1 MSTEYEEYPYVRDEW
16 EEIRKTD
23 FTNKDGLSNFVI
35 AYHSDKEGKGYVI
48 ERMPDLGM
56 RFVITENNG
65 DNFNLTSVNQTIFA
79 TYREVVEH
87 VKEHTGLTPENDS
100 GFKSRLKQ
108 TIVDGFAQIM
118 LDNGKINI
126 HQIPA
131 KDVHLRTV
139 AKLFNKFFGQEFQK
153 RSVDEICDD
162 ATLASKYYSSPYMD
176 YQNNAA
182 IAFSYLA
189 YTREVTGGFVEDTL
203 DTLHTLTS
211 NKPDASNEY
220 VEQWLKNF
228 YEGYMDEK
236 IDIKNDNIGLSPMV
250 VSIR

>member
-1 MSTEYEEYPYVRDEW
+1 MSTEYKEYPYVRDEF
-16 EEIRKTD
+16 EEIKKTD

-35 AYHSDKEGKGYVI
+35 AYHSDKEEKGYVI

-65 DNFNLTSVNQTIFA
+65 DNLHPTGVNQTIFA

-87 VKEHTGLTPENDS
+87 AKKHTGLTPENDI
-100 GFKSRLKQ
+100 GFSSRLKQ
-108 TIVDGFAQIM
+108 TIVEGFAKLM

-153 RSVDEICDD
+153 RSVDEIADD
-162 ATLASKYYSSPYMD
+162 AMLASKHYSSIYTD
-176 YQNNAA
+176 Y
-182 IAFSYLA
+182 
-189 YTREVTGGFVEDTL
+189 GFVNDTL

-228 YEGYMDEK
+228 YEGYMEEK
-236 IDIKNDNIGLSPMV
+236 IDIKNDNIGLEPMI

>member
-1 MSTEYEEYPYVRDEW
+1 MSTGNENYSYVRDEW
-16 EEIRKTD
+16 EEIKRTE
-23 FTNKDGLSNFVI
+23 FSTINGLSNFVI
-35 AYHSDKEGKGYVI
+35 AYHSEKEQKGYVI
-48 ERMPDLGM
+48 EKMPDIGM
-56 RFVITENNG
+56 RFIITENNG
-65 DNFNLTSVNQTIFA
+65 DNLNPTSVNQTIFA

-87 VKEHTGLTPENDS
+87 VKEHTGLTPENDI
-100 GFKSRLKQ
+100 GFSSRLKQ
-108 TIVDGFAQIM
+108 TIVDGFANLM

-153 RSVDEICDD
+153 RSVDDISDD
-162 ATLASKYYSSPYMD
+162 ARLASKHYSSVYTD
-176 YQNNAA
+176 YENNAA
-182 IAFSYLA
+182 IAFSYLS
-189 YTREVTGGFVEDTL
+189 YTKATGGFVNDTL

>member
-1 MSTEYEEYPYVRDEW
+1 MSTENENYSYVRDEW
-16 EEIRKTD
+16 EEIRKTE
-23 FTNKDGLSNFVI
+23 FSNKDGLSNFVI

-65 DNFNLTSVNQTIFA
+65 DNLHSTGVNQTIFA
-79 TYREVVEH
+79 TYRDVVEH
-87 VKEHTGLTPENDS
+87 VKEHTGLTPENDI
-100 GFKSRLKQ
+100 GFSSRLKQ
-108 TIVDGFAQIM
+108 TIVDGFAKIV

-153 RSVDEICDD
+153 RSVDDICDD
-162 ATLASKYYSSPYMD
+162 AILASKHYSSIYTD
-176 YQNNAA
+176 YENNAA
-182 IAFSYLA
+182 IAFSYLS
-189 YTREVTGGFVEDTL
+189 YTKATGGFVNDTL

>member
-1 MSTEYEEYPYVRDEW
+1 MSTEYEEYPYIRDEW
-16 EEIRKTD
+16 EEIKRTE
-23 FTNKDGLSNFVI
+23 FSTINGLSNFVI
-35 AYHSDKEGKGYVI
+35 AYHSEKEQKGYVI
-48 ERMPDLGM
+48 EKMPDIGM

-65 DNFNLTSVNQTIFA
+65 DNLNPTSVNQTIFA
-79 TYREVVEH
+79 TYREVVDH
-87 VKEHTGLTPENDS
+87 VKEHTGLTPENS
-100 GFKSRLKQ
+100 IGFASRLKQ
-108 TIVDGFAQIM
+108 TIVDGFAKIM

-139 AKLFNKFFGQEFQK
+139 AKLFNKFFGQEFKK
-153 RSVDEICDD
+153 RSVDDICDD
-162 ATLASKYYSSPYMD
+162 AILASKQYSSIYTD
-176 YQNNAA
+176 YENNAA
-182 IAFSYLA
+182 IAFSYLS
-189 YTREVTGGFVEDTL
+189 YTKATGGFVNDTL

>member
-1 MSTEYEEYPYVRDEW
+1 MSTENENYSYIRDEW

-35 AYHSDKEGKGYVI
+35 AYHSEKEQKGYVI

-65 DNFNLTSVNQTIFA
+65 DNLNPTSVNQTIFA
-79 TYREVVEH
+79 TYRDVIEH
-87 VKEHTGLTPENDS
+87 VKEHTGLTPENDI
-100 GFKSRLKQ
+100 GFSSRLKQ
-108 TIVDGFAQIM
+108 TIVDGFAKIM

-153 RSVDEICDD
+153 RPVDDICDD
-162 ATLASKYYSSPYMD
+162 AILASKHYSSVYTD
-176 YQNNAA
+176 YENNAA

-189 YTREVTGGFVEDTL
+189 YTKASGGFVNDTL

-211 NKPDASNEY
+211 NKPDAGNEY

-236 IDIKNDNIGLSPMV
+236 IDIKNDNIGLEPMV

>member
-1 MSTEYEEYPYVRDEW
+1 MSTEYKEYPYVRDEY
-16 EEIRKTD
+16 EEITKTE
-23 FTNKDGLSNFVI
+23 FSNKEGLSNFVI
-35 AYHSDKEGKGYVI
+35 AYHSDKDLKGYVI

-56 RFVITENNG
+56 RFVVTENNG
-65 DNFNLTSVNQTIFA
+65 GNLNPTSVNQTIFA

-87 VKEHTGLTPENDS
+87 AKGRTGLTPDNDI

-108 TIVDGFAQIM
+108 TIVDGFAKLM

-139 AKLFNKFFGQEFQK
+139 AKLFNKYFAKEFQK
-153 RSVDEICDD
+153 RNIDEIVDD
-162 ATLASKYYSSPYMD
+162 AMLASKQYSSVNTD

-189 YTREVTGGFVEDTL
+189 YTKASGGFVNDTL

>member
-1 MSTEYEEYPYVRDEW
+1 MLTEYEEYPYVRDEL
-16 EEIRKTD
+16 EEIKKTD
-23 FTNKDGLSNFVI
+23 FTNKDGLYNFVI

-65 DNFNLTSVNQTIFA
+65 DNLHPTGVNQTIFA
-79 TYREVVEH
+79 TYREVIEH
-87 VKEHTGLTPENDS
+87 TKEHTGLTPENDI
-100 GFKSRLKQ
+100 GFSSRLKQ
-108 TIVDGFAQIM
+108 TIVDGFAKLM

-153 RSVDEICDD
+153 RSVDEIADD
-162 ATLASKYYSSPYMD
+162 AMLASKHYSSIYTD
-176 YQNNAA
+176 YENNAA

-189 YTREVTGGFVEDTL
+189 YTKATGGFVNDTL

-211 NKPDASNEY
+211 TKPDASNEY
-220 VEQWLKNF
+220 VEQWMKNF

-236 IDIKNDNIGLSPMV
+236 IDIKNDNIGLEPMI

>member
-1 MSTEYEEYPYVRDEW
+1 MSTENENYSYVRDEW

-35 AYHSDKEGKGYVI
+35 AYHSEKEQKGYVI

-56 RFVITENNG
+56 RFVVTENNG
-65 DNFNLTSVNQTIFA
+65 GNLNPTSVNQTIFA

-87 VKEHTGLTPENDS
+87 AKDRTGLTPDNDI

-108 TIVDGFAQIM
+108 TIVDGFAKLM

-126 HQIPA
+126 QQIPA

-153 RSVDEICDD
+153 RPVDDICDD
-162 ATLASKYYSSPYMD
+162 AILASKHYSSVYTD
-176 YQNNAA
+176 YENNAA

-189 YTREVTGGFVEDTL
+189 YTKASGGFVNDTL

-211 NKPDASNEY
+211 TKPDASNEY

>member
-1 MSTEYEEYPYVRDEW
+1 MSTEYEEYPYIRDEW
-16 EEIRKTD
+16 EEIKRTE
-23 FTNKDGLSNFVI
+23 FSTINGLSNFVI
-35 AYHSDKEGKGYVI
+35 AYHSDKEGKGYVV

-65 DNFNLTSVNQTIFA
+65 DNLNPTSVNQTIFA

-87 VKEHTGLTPENDS
+87 VKEHTGLTPENDI
-100 GFKSRLKQ
+100 GFSSRLKQ
-108 TIVDGFAQIM
+108 TIVDGFANLM
-118 LDNGKINI
+118 LENGKINI

-153 RSVDEICDD
+153 RSVDDISDD
-162 ATLASKYYSSPYMD
+162 ARLASKHYSSVYTD
-176 YQNNAA
+176 YENNAA
-182 IAFSYLA
+182 IAFSYLS
-189 YTREVTGGFVEDTL
+189 YTKATGGFVNDTL

-250 VSIR
+250 VLIR

>member
-1 MSTEYEEYPYVRDEW
+1 MSTEYNECPYVRDEF

-35 AYHSDKEGKGYVI
+35 AYHSDKEEKGYVI

-65 DNFNLTSVNQTIFA
+65 DNLHPTGVNQTIFA
-79 TYREVVEH
+79 TYCEVIEH
-87 VKEHTGLTPENDS
+87 AKEHTGLTPENDI
-100 GFKSRLKQ
+100 GFSSRLKQ
-108 TIVDGFAQIM
+108 TIVEGFAKLM

-153 RSVDEICDD
+153 RSVDEIADD
-162 ATLASKYYSSPYMD
+162 AMLASKHYSPIYTD
-176 YQNNAA
+176 YENNAA

-189 YTREVTGGFVEDTL
+189 YTKATGGFVNDTL

-236 IDIKNDNIGLSPMV
+236 IDIKNDNIGLEPMV

>member
-1 MSTEYEEYPYVRDEW
+1 MSTENENYSYVRDEL
-16 EEIRKTD
+16 EEIRKTE
-23 FTNKDGLSNFVI
+23 FTNKDGLYNFVI

-65 DNFNLTSVNQTIFA
+65 DNLHSTGVNQTIFA
-79 TYREVVEH
+79 TYRDVVEH
-87 VKEHTGLTPENDS
+87 VKEHTGLTPENDI
-100 GFKSRLKQ
+100 GFSSRLKQ
-108 TIVDGFAQIM
+108 TIVDGFAKIM

-153 RSVDEICDD
+153 RSVDDICDD
-162 ATLASKYYSSPYMD
+162 AILASKHYSSVYTD

-182 IAFSYLA
+182 IAFSYLS
-189 YTREVTGGFVEDTL
+189 YTKAIGGFVNDTL

-228 YEGYMDEK
+228 YEGYMEEK
-236 IDIKNDNIGLSPMV
+236 IDIKNDNIGLEPMV

>member
-1 MSTEYEEYPYVRDEW
+1 MPTEYNEYPYVRDEF

-35 AYHSDKEGKGYVI
+35 AYHSDKEEKGYVI

-65 DNFNLTSVNQTIFA
+65 DNLHPTGVNQTIFA

-87 VKEHTGLTPENDS
+87 AKEHTGLTPENDI
-100 GFKSRLKQ
+100 GFSSRLKQ
-108 TIVDGFAQIM
+108 TIVEGFAKLM
-118 LDNGKINI
+118 LDNGKINT

-139 AKLFNKFFGQEFQK
+139 VKLFNKFFGQEFQK
-153 RSVDEICDD
+153 RSVDDICDD
-162 ATLASKYYSSPYMD
+162 AILASKHYSSVYTD
-176 YQNNAA
+176 YENNAA
-182 IAFSYLA
+182 IAFSYLS
-189 YTREVTGGFVEDTL
+189 YTKATGGFVNDTL

>member
-23 FTNKDGLSNFVI
+23 FTNKDGFNFVI

-65 DNFNLTSVNQTIFA
+65 DNLNPTSVNQTIFA
-79 TYREVVEH
+79 TYREVVDH
-87 VKEHTGLTPENDS
+87 VKEHTGLTPENS
-100 GFKSRLKQ
+100 IGFASRLKQ
-108 TIVDGFAQIM
+108 TIVDGFAKIM

-126 HQIPA
+126 HH
-131 KDVHLRTV
+131 VHLRTV
-139 AKLFNKFFGQEFQK
+139 AKLFNKFFGQEFKK
-153 RSVDEICDD
+153 RSVDDICDD
-162 ATLASKYYSSPYMD
+162 AILASKQYSSIYTD
-176 YQNNAA
+176 YENNAA
-182 IAFSYLA
+182 IAFSYLS
-189 YTREVTGGFVEDTL
+189 YTKATGGFVNDTL

>member
-1 MSTEYEEYPYVRDEW
+1 MSIENENYSYVRDEL
-16 EEIRKTD
+16 EEIRKTE
-23 FTNKDGLSNFVI
+23 FINKDGLYNFVI
-35 AYHSDKEGKGYVI
+35 AYHSDKEGKGYVV

-65 DNFNLTSVNQTIFA
+65 DNLHSTGVNQTIF
-79 TYREVVEH
+79 EH
-87 VKEHTGLTPENDS
+87 VKEHTGLTPENDI
-100 GFKSRLKQ
+100 GFSSRLKQ
-108 TIVDGFAQIM
+108 TIVDGFAKIM

-153 RSVDEICDD
+153 RSIDDICDD
-162 ATLASKYYSSPYMD
+162 AILASKHYSSVYTD
-176 YQNNAA
+176 YENNAA
-182 IAFSYLA
+182 IAFSYLS
-189 YTREVTGGFVEDTL
+189 YTKATGGFVNDTL

-228 YEGYMDEK
+228 YEGYMEEK
-236 IDIKNDNIGLSPMV
+236 IDIKNDNIGLEPMV